1 MKLQH
6 LTVIFAIIFLP
17 IILITSYFI
26 QRQVDTISLQLSY
39 DSSLLDATYD
49 AMTAF
54 EINTANEDLSTV
66 SDSLRSIIDAST
78 NIFLTT
84 LSTNLGYSNASK
96 SFIEP
101 YIPAILYTLYD
112 GYYIYS
118 PSSSPV
124 VCTDMYGQ
132 TVSTDSYGVS
142 YSGEVN
148 GVGIY
153 SFNQDSIEYLEG
165 STEAISGDQV
175 DFNNLPEELQPEYGQ
190 LLYENKDGT
199 YSTELHSNGSDSDTL
214 YKQSYF
220 LKSYVA
226 YTAEYDGNSNGRT
239 VNVTINYTL
248 DNFISITGNIGDVYY
263 TKSGYLISNDLIE
276 YISVNG
282 TNINWN
288 TYSEEEIV
296 NLINS
301 DDNTVIVSIDN
312 GDGTF
317 TNISNQDS
325 TDMSSAVRDDARD
338 AIEYYAKAY
347 MFSGW
352 VYENLSELRE
362 SDIINSGIS
371 LIIDDTIEN
380 IDYGATELVS
390 SLIYDFEGDNDFIF
404 SQTQDPEDQ
413 ESDFS
418 VHKRNVIKNSINY
431 NLAVAMVTY
440 SQMSILREYDVP
452 VFSDT
457 EWDTIL
463 NNVSIVTF
471 MQGFNCGLKYY
482 NNYAIA
488 TSVNNEITVTLNEIY
503 YVPIKHEAD
512 AIQEDGTT
520 LQVYTDITDSYY
532 LETAHRIDCNELED
546 EQYYLSFKSKEIKY
560 DNIYDSELSRY
571 TYDHKA
577 LLDYDCIVNSNYNI
591 TDASRKYYKRKWN
604 FR

>member
-17 IILITSYFI
+17 IILITSYYI

-84 LSTNLGYSNASK
+84 LSTNLGYSNAS
-96 SFIEP
+96 SSYIQP

-124 VCTDMYGQ
+124 VCTDKYGQ
-132 TVSTDSYGVS
+132 VISTDSFGVS
-142 YSGEVN
+142 YSGMVN
-148 GVGIY
+148 GIGIY
-153 SFNQDSIEYLEG
+153 RYNEDSVDYLEG
-165 STEAISGDQV
+165 STEATSGDQV
-175 DFNNLPEELQPEYGQ
+175 NFNNLPEEIQSEYGQ

-199 YSTELHSNGSDSDTL
+199 YSTELHSNGSESDTL
-214 YKQSYF
+214 YRQSYF
-220 LKSYVA
+220 LKSYIA
-226 YTAEYDGNSNGRT
+226 YTAEYEGNSNGRA

-276 YISVNG
+276 LSVNG
-282 TNINWN
+282 NNISWN
-288 TYSEEEIV
+288 TYSEDEIV

-301 DDNTVIVSIDN
+301 NDTVVTVSIDN
-312 GDGTF
+312 GDGTS
-317 TNISNQDS
+317 TIIQNIDSSN
-325 TDMSSAVRDDARD
+325 MSSKVNEDARD

-352 VYENLSELRE
+352 VYENLSGLRE

-371 LIIDDTIEN
+371 LVIDDQVASM
-380 IDYGATELVS
+380 DYGATELVS
-390 SLIYDFEGDNDFIF
+390 SLIYDFSGDNDLIF
-404 SQTQDPEDQ
+404 SQAQDPENE
-413 ESDFS
+413 ESDFAI
-418 VHKRNVIKNSINY
+418 HKRNVIKNSINY

-440 SQMSILREYDVP
+440 SQMSILREYDMP
-452 VFSDT
+452 VFSDE
-457 EWDTIL
+457 EWDVIL
-463 NNVSIVTF
+463 NNVSVVTF
-471 MQGFNCGLKYY
+471 MQGLNCGLKYY

-488 TSVNNEITVTLNEIY
+488 TSVNNEITVTLNELY
-503 YVPIKHEAD
+503 YVPIKHEANVV
-512 AIQEDGTT
+512 QEDGNT
-520 LQVYTDITDSYY
+520 LQVNSDITDNYY
-532 LETAHRIDCNELED
+532 LETAHRIDCNMLED
-546 EQYYLSFKSKEIKY
+546 VQYYISFKSKEIKY